1 MIDRIASGFR
11 DLSTALI
18 ADACLRLS
26 VPIRLS
32 PWGMRALIP
41 SARIAGRA
49 LPARHFG
56 SVDVFLEAIDSA
68 RPGEVLV
75 IDNGGRIDEACI
87 GDLVALEAKAA
98 GLAAIAV
105 WGLHRDTADLERI
118 GLPVFSYGSCPSGPQ
133 RLDPTGADALRS
145 ARFGDVLI
153 TRDDVLFGDADGIVF
168 APAERAQELVELA
181 SSIGRRERAQAA
193 DVARGRT
200 LREQLRFK
208 DYLTR
213 RAGDSSWTF
222 RRHLRDLG
230 GAIEE

>member
-1 MIDRIASGFR
+1 MIDRIASEFR

-26 VPIRLS
+26 VPVRLS
-32 PWGMRALIP
+32 PWGMRALLP
-41 SARIAGRA
+41 AARIAGRA

-68 RPGEVLV
+68 RPGDVLV
-75 IDNGGRIDEACI
+75 IDNAGRIDEACI

-98 GLAAIAV
+98 GVAAIAV

-133 RLDPTGADALRS
+133 RLDPAEADALRS
-145 ARFGDVLI
+145 ARFGDVLV
-153 TRDDVLFGDADGIVF
+153 TREDVVFGDADGVLF
-168 APAERAQELVELA
+168 APAERAPELIELA
-181 SSIGRRERAQAA
+181 SSIARRERAQAR

-208 DYLTR
+208 DYLRR
-213 RAGDSSWTF
+213 RAEDSGWTF
-222 RRHLRDLG
+222 RRHLRELG